1 MSPNSPSSATVMAS
15 SSGAASNAALGST
28 GPPPNLQE
36 GHAVNADTDAASG
49 TGPPARAN
57 KTTSGESSRTPPP
70 ARRRAALIATAL
82 TVPIVIILALAFAGG
97 LGNGGPGKVQAAAPP
112 RVEACDALM
121 AALPDSFQLL
131 KKREVASDSN
141 QVAAWGDPATVLRCG
156 VNRPAA
162 LVAGS
167 AAQQFYINDVL
178 WQPEESESGQVD
190 PAKPLIITVVDR
202 DVYIEVTSPNGTRL
216 DATPL
221 ISDIIKNV
229 FPDAVC
235 LGQSS
240 GATPLV
246 PDDQLCTRRP

>member
-1 MSPNSPSSATVMAS
+1 M
-15 SSGAASNAALGST
+15 
-28 GPPPNLQE
+28 
-36 GHAVNADTDAASG
+36 
-49 TGPPARAN
+49 
-57 KTTSGESSRTPPP
+57 
-70 ARRRAALIATAL
+70 
-82 TVPIVIILALAFAGG
+82 IILAFAFAGG
-97 LGNGGPGKVQAAAPP
+97 LGGNDGSGKVKVDAPP

-131 KKREVASDSN
+131 EKREVDSDSP

-156 VNRPAA
+156 VNRPAG

-178 WQPEESESGQVD
+178 WQPEENDSGQVD
-190 PAKPLIITVVDR
+190 PSKPLVITVVDR

-221 ISDIIKNV
+221 ISDVIKQV

-240 GATPLV
+240 GATDLV

>member
-1 MSPNSPSSATVMAS
+1 M
-15 SSGAASNAALGST
+15 
-28 GPPPNLQE
+28 
-36 GHAVNADTDAASG
+36 
-49 TGPPARAN
+49 
-57 KTTSGESSRTPPP
+57 
-70 ARRRAALIATAL
+70 
-82 TVPIVIILALAFAGG
+82 IILALAFAGG
-97 LGNGGPGKVQAAAPP
+97 LGSDGPGKVTVAAPP

-121 AALPDSFQLL
+121 AALPDEFQLL
-131 KKREVASDSN
+131 KKREVDST

-156 VNRPAA
+156 VDRPSG

-178 WQPEESESGQVD
+178 WQPEENETGEVD
-190 PAKPLIITVVDR
+190 ATKPLVITVVDR

-221 ISDIIKNV
+221 ISDVIKQV